1 MFTLP
6 ASQVKIQ
13 TSFRLIPVGII
24 RKYELACR
32 VFSSRQL
39 HIDCA
44 AVRRHADTH
53 HHREFPVTVIPDV
66 IRPAVVG
73 GLALVFPVR
82 CIDVA
87 VIFKQ
92 IFARNGG
99 FSLVRKFS
107 EKTAEVPVQTLFNG
121 VDAVQAA
128 GTSTVLCACR
138 PRTRTPC
145 PQTLPGGKVSAARL
159 QACSDN
165 PASSFIWESGRP
177 Q

>member
-13 TSFRLIPVGII
+13 TSFRPIPVGII

-32 VFSSRQL
+32 VFFGRQL

-44 AVRRHADTH
+44 AVRRHADAH
-53 HHREFPVTVIPDV
+53 HHREFPGAVIPDV

-73 GLALVFPVR
+73 GLTPVFPVR

-99 FSLVRKFS
+99 IQGLIRKF
-107 EKTAEVPVQTLFNG
+107 L
-121 VDAVQAA
+121 
-128 GTSTVLCACR
+128 
-138 PRTRTPC
+138 
-145 PQTLPGGKVSAARL
+145 GKDR
-159 QACSDN
+159 
-165 PASSFIWESGRP
+165 
-177 Q
+177 

>member
-13 TSFRLIPVGII
+13 TSFRPIPVGII

-53 HHREFPVTVIPDV
+53 HHREFPGAVIPDV

-73 GLALVFPVR
+73 GLTPVFLVR
-82 CIDVA
+82 RIDVA

-92 IFARNGG
+92 ILARNGG
-99 FSLVRKFS
+99 IQGLIVRG
-107 EKTAEVPVQTLFNG
+107 QRN
-121 VDAVQAA
+121 
-128 GTSTVLCACR
+128 
-138 PRTRTPC
+138 
-145 PQTLPGGKVSAARL
+145 
-159 QACSDN
+159 
-165 PASSFIWESGRP
+165 
-177 Q
+177 

>member
-1 MFTLP
+1 MCHFLAPCGATGNNARELH
-6 ASQVKIQ
+6 ALAFVHVRDALLINKVLCLCSRQVKVQ
-13 TSFRLIPVGII
+13 PSFRPIPVGII

-44 AVRRHADTH
+44 AVRRHADAH
-53 HHREFPVTVIPDV
+53 HHREFPGAVIPDV

-82 CIDVA
+82 RIDVA

-99 FSLVRKFS
+99 IQGLIRKF
-107 EKTAEVPVQTLFNG
+107 L
-121 VDAVQAA
+121 
-128 GTSTVLCACR
+128 
-138 PRTRTPC
+138 
-145 PQTLPGGKVSAARL
+145 GKDR
-159 QACSDN
+159 
-165 PASSFIWESGRP
+165 
-177 Q
+177 

>member
-6 ASQVKIQ
+6 ASQVKVQ
-13 TSFRLIPVGII
+13 PSFRPIPVGII
-24 RKYELACR
+24 RKHKFACR

-44 AVRRHADTH
+44 AVRRYADAH
-53 HHREFPVTVIPDV
+53 HHREFPGAVIPDV

-73 GLALVFPVR
+73 GLTPVFLVR

-99 FSLVRKFS
+99 IQGLIRRFL
-107 EKTAEVPVQTLFNG
+107 
-121 VDAVQAA
+121 
-128 GTSTVLCACR
+128 
-138 PRTRTPC
+138 
-145 PQTLPGGKVSAARL
+145 GKDR
-159 QACSDN
+159 
-165 PASSFIWESGRP
+165 
-177 Q
+177 